1 MITSNLSPLTD
12 DILKFC
18 AIEKIKLSTSLDGPE
33 FIHNANRP
41 RPGGDSY
48 SLTIKGIE
56 KARRAL
62 GNDQVAALMTTTS
75 LSLQHPVEIIDE
87 YVNQSFH
94 TISLTNKP
102 YGFALKSA
110 HRTGYEMGSFLNF
123 YRAGMNHI
131 FELNRKGYKLT
142 EIYTT
147 ILLQKILTSEGTGY
161 VDLQSPSGAGLSVL
175 VYNYDGDIYA
185 ADEARMLAEM
195 KDHTFRLGNVLKNSR
210 AEIFT
215 SSAFVDM
222 LQAAC
227 NQSLPGCWTVPSR
240 LIADRIPCTTTLH
253 RETFLDIE
261 QRVAFASAT

>member
-1 MITSNLSPLTD
+1 
-12 DILKFC
+12 
-18 AIEKIKLSTSLDGPE
+18 
-33 FIHNANRP
+33 
-41 RPGGDSY
+41 
-48 SLTIKGIE
+48 
-56 KARRAL
+56 
-62 GNDQVAALMTTTS
+62 
-75 LSLQHPVEIIDE
+75 
-87 YVNQSFH
+87 
-94 TISLTNKP
+94 
-102 YGFALKSA
+102 
-110 HRTGYEMGSFLNF
+110 MGSFLNF

-195 KDHTFRLGNVLKNSR
+195 KDHTFRLGHVLKNSR

-222 LQAAC
+222 IQAAG
-227 NQSLPGCWTVPSR
+227 NQSLPGCSDCAFQTYCGSDPVYHHATQGDIFGHRATSGFCKRNMTVIEYVSR
-240 LIADRIPCTTTLH
+240 
-253 RETFLDIE
+253 F
-261 QRVAFASAT
+261 